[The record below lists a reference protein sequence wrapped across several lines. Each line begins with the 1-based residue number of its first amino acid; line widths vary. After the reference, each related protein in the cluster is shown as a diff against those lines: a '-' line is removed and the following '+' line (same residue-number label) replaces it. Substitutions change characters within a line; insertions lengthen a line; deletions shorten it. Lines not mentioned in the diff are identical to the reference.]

1 MAMKQEIAERV
12 KKSSEERPQRIVI
25 DEELPDG
32 SFRILISRMKTG
44 VSDDQKHDSSAWE
57 DEEEQRIDLEHLKE
71 LISEAL
77 VDEVAEGNVFGI
89 KQRKP
94 ADIHIGERER
104 MKKKTAKLLVREGK
118 SMRKAADERW

>member
-1 MAMKQEIAERV
+1 MAMKQEVAERI
-12 KKSSEERPQRIVI
+12 KKSSEERPQRVVV

-57 DEEEQRIDLEHLKE
+57 DEEEQHIDLEPLKE
-71 LISEAL
+71 LLSGAL
-77 VDEVAEGNVFGI
+77 VGDVAEGMVFEI
-89 KQRKP
+89 KRGKP
-94 ADIHIGERER
+94 ADIHRGERER
-104 MKKKTAKLLVREGK
+104 MKEKAAKLLVREGK

>member
-12 KKSSEERPQRIVI
+12 KKRSEERPQRIVI

-57 DEEEQRIDLEHLKE
+57 DEEEQHIDLEHLKE
-71 LISEAL
+71 LLSEAL
-77 VDEVAEGNVFGI
+77 VGDIAEGMVFEI
-89 KQRKP
+89 KRGKP
-94 ADIHIGERER
+94 ADIHLGERER

-118 SMRKAADERW
+118 SMRRTADERW